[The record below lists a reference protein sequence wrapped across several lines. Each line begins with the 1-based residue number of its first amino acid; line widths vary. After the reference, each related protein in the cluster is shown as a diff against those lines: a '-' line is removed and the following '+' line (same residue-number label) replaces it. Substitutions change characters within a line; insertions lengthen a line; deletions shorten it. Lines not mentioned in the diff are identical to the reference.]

1 MVRISAEA
9 EDVNARKKTEE
20 GEGRCGAWT
29 KEGIL
34 RWNRRDSSTEF
45 GVIKFTKRAKKIER
59 AEHIKETEKELKL
72 PYLKEIFVD
81 Y

>member
-1 MVRISAEA
+1 MWMQGKRQ
-9 EDVNARKKTEE
+9 RKEKDAVE
-20 GEGRCGAWT
+20 RAWT

-72 PYLKEIFVD
+72 PYLKEISVD

>member
-45 GVIKFTKRAKKIER
+45 SGNNFANRAKEIER
-59 AEHIKETEKELKL
+59 VEHIKEIEKELKL
-72 PYLKEIFVD
+72 PYLTEIFMD